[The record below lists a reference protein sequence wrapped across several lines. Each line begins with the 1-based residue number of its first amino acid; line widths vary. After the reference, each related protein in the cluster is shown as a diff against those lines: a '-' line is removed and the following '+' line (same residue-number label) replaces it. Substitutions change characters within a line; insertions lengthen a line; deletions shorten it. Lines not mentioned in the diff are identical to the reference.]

1 LTVATTFSTTRLD
14 SGLTVVT
21 EPMADVR
28 SVAVGFWVGTGSR
41 DETGPLAGASHFLE
55 HLLFKGTDT
64 RSARSIAEAVDEV
77 GGDINAFTTKEYTAF
92 YLRVLDDALE
102 TGLDIL
108 SDIMWRPAFRP
119 DEVEAERQV
128 ILEEILMHNDEPAD
142 LVHEVLAEALWPGHP
157 LGRDVLGTEESIEGL
172 TRDDIASF
180 HEAHY
185 RPANIVLAAAGA
197 LAPEVLVAGIEERL
211 GSSGGHWGGAG
222 GAGASSGRDVPDQPV
237 RPLSVLTRATEQAHI
252 AVGFRAFDQDDDDR
266 YALAVVDHV
275 LGGGMSS
282 RLFQE
287 IREERGLA
295 YSVFSYRSLFEG
307 TGALAVYAG
316 TAPARTKEVLGLI
329 DSEIDRM
336 VEHGVTE
343 RELAMTKTHL
353 RGSLAL
359 ALEDSGARMSRLGRS
374 QLVHGSVPPLDEV
387 DDLLN
392 AVTLD
397 DVDRVIARVLAGPRV
412 VAAVGPFGE
421 EDFS

>member
-1 LTVATTFSTTRLD
+1 
-14 SGLTVVT
+14 
-21 EPMADVR
+21 MADVR

-41 DETGPLAGASHFLE
+41 DETGPLSGASHFLE

-157 LGRDVLGTEESIEGL
+157 LGRDVLGTEESIKGL

-197 LAPEVLVAGIEERL
+197 LTPEVLVAGIEERL
-211 GSSGGHWGGAG
+211 GSSG
-222 GAGASSGRDVPDQPV
+222 
-237 RPLSVLTRATEQAHI
+237 L
-252 AVGFRAFDQDDDDR
+252 
-266 YALAVVDHV
+266 
-275 LGGGMSS
+275 SS
-282 RLFQE
+282 R
-287 IREERGLA
+287 
-295 YSVFSYRSLFEG
+295 
-307 TGALAVYAG
+307 GA
-316 TAPARTKEVLGLI
+316 
-329 DSEIDRM
+329 
-336 VEHGVTE
+336 
-343 RELAMTKTHL
+343 
-353 RGSLAL
+353 
-359 ALEDSGARMSRLGRS
+359 
-374 QLVHGSVPPLDEV
+374 
-387 DDLLN
+387 
-392 AVTLD
+392 
-397 DVDRVIARVLAGPRV
+397 
-412 VAAVGPFGE
+412 
-421 EDFS
+421 